1 MNVSRRVALTICIVI
16 ICDQWTKHWAVST
29 LNEGKTI
36 DIVWTLRFA
45 LGFNSGFAFSQGQG
59 LGPIIGVIALLACI
73 WLIRSAIRA
82 SGSLMSYGYALIAA
96 GAMGNVIDRMFREDK
111 WMRGRVVDFIDFQW
125 FPVFNIADSSITIG
139 AILLVLAL
147 LREHDNT
154 GESRIS

>member
-139 AILLVLAL
+139 AIFLVLAL